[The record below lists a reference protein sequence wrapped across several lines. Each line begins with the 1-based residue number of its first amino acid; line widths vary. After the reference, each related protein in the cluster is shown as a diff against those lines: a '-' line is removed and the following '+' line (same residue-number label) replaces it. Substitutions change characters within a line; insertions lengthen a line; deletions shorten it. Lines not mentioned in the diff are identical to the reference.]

1 MTQKSSAFCAT
12 TRCIGIICLSDK
24 REFIILIYAGPL
36 THAAIKY
43 LAAFRLNGGGR
54 EERRRRVPQTRP
66 ERSKSRMHLST
77 ILVPLS
83 PGPYGIS
90 RSVGSNGSDGERAG
104 HRRGG
109 RKRTRKRRE
118 GRKAKV
124 RAGRRKR
131 PRQDVGSCL
140 PAGG

>member
-1 MTQKSSAFCAT
+1 MRGLLYTF
-12 TRCIGIICLSDK
+12 
-24 REFIILIYAGPL
+24 

-43 LAAFRLNGGGR
+43 LTAFRLNGGGR
-54 EERRRRVPQTRP
+54 EERGRRARATSASEARRVEDAPVH
-66 ERSKSRMHLST
+66 HL
-77 ILVPLS
+77 
-83 PGPYGIS
+83 GPTLFGPVWHLAVG
-90 RSVGSNGSDGERAG
+90 RSVGRSAAATAATHGERG
-104 HRRGG
+104 RRGQE
-109 RKRTRKRRE
+109 RRE